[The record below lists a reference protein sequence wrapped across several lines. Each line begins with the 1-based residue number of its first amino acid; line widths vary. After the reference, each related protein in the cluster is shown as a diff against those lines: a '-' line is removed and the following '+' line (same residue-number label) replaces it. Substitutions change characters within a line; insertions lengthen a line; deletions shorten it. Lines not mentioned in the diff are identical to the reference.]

1 MLGAEE
7 GPWQGKQIWCSFTIV
22 DVNDFLALCVDV
34 EQRDGAEHGCLVDRR
49 EALRL
54 II

>member
-1 MLGAEE
+1 MLDAEE
-7 GPWQGKQIWCSFTIV
+7 VPWQGKQIWCSFTIV

-34 EQRDGAEHGCLVDRR
+34 KQCDGAEDGCLVGGH